1 MDKAISKKDQKML
14 LNALQKATED
24 TEKMIEK
31 QYNKHW
37 SKLNVPFTLQEG
49 LSTYNKYELDMI
61 RKNHKIANAS
71 NLKKAELIS
80 VMQERIPNQLETI
93 CLFWD
98 LERFQ
103 LLMSIA
109 ENGGQIEAPELESN
123 QVIYLR
129 ETGVIYSGIFEG
141 KKILA
146 VPSELIEPIK
156 ALKSDIKLNE
166 IVSRNTEWMKL
177 TTGMLYYYGTLS
189 GAQLLAMIE
198 KYMNDLRLKEYLY
211 VIEDA
216 NSYRK
221 IFKRFQDGFLNI
233 RGFDPEKI
241 QQEHQMR
248 RELPY
253 YPFTKQQL
261 LLAGEPGFVEK
272 NQGFFQLVNFITMN
286 FDITNEE
293 AEALV
298 AESVFAARIG
308 ESPNFVMKFLS
319 QSLIFDDMETVK
331 ALMDKVVYLMNN
343 TKQWFLKGYTPIE
356 LRPLQKPVLKPDKN
370 VSEKELKIGRND
382 PCPCGSGKKYKKC
395 CGQ

>member
-1 MDKAISKKDQKML
+1 
-14 LNALQKATED
+14 
-24 TEKMIEK
+24 
-31 QYNKHW
+31 
-37 SKLNVPFTLQEG
+37 
-49 LSTYNKYELDMI
+49 
-61 RKNHKIANAS
+61 
-71 NLKKAELIS
+71 
-80 VMQERIPNQLETI
+80 
-93 CLFWD
+93 
-98 LERFQ
+98 
-103 LLMSIA
+103 
-109 ENGGQIEAPELESN
+109 
-123 QVIYLR
+123 
-129 ETGVIYSGIFEG
+129 
-141 KKILA
+141 
-146 VPSELIEPIK
+146 
-156 ALKSDIKLNE
+156 
-166 IVSRNTEWMKL
+166 
-177 TTGMLYYYGTLS
+177 
-189 GAQLLAMIE
+189 
-198 KYMNDLRLKEYLY
+198 
-211 VIEDA
+211 
-216 NSYRK
+216 
-221 IFKRFQDGFLNI
+221 
-233 RGFDPEKI
+233 
-241 QQEHQMR
+241 MR

>member
-1 MDKAISKKDQKML
+1 MDKALSKIDQKML

-31 QYNKHW
+31 QYDKHW

-49 LSTYNKYELDMI
+49 LSTYTKYELDTI
-61 RKNHKIANAS
+61 RKKHKIANVS
-71 NLKKAELIS
+71 NLKKAELVS
-80 VMQERIPNQLETI
+80 VMQERIPNQLENI
-93 CLFWD
+93 CLLWD
-98 LERFQ
+98 LERYQ

-109 ENGGQIEAPELESN
+109 ENGGQIEAPDLESN

-129 ETGVIYSGIFEG
+129 ETGLIYSGIFEG
-141 KKILA
+141 KNILA
-146 VPSELIEPIK
+146 VPNELIEPIK

-166 IVSRNTEWMKL
+166 IVSRNSEWIKL
-177 TTGMLYYYGTLS
+177 TTGLLYYYGTLS
-189 GAQLLAMIE
+189 GAQILDMME
-198 KYMNDLRLKEYLY
+198 KYMNEPRLKEYLY

-216 NSYRK
+216 SSYRK
-221 IFKRFQDGFLNI
+221 IFKRFKDGFLNI

-272 NQGFFQLVNFITMN
+272 NQGFIQLVNFITMN
-286 FDITNEE
+286 FDISNEE

-298 AESVFAARIG
+298 AESVFATRIG

-319 QSLIFDDMETVK
+319 QSLIFDDMDTVK